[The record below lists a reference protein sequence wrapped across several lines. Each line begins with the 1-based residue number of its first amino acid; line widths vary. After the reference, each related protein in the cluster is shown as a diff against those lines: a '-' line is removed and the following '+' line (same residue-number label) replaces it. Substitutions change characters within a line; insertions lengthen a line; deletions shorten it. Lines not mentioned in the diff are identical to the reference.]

1 MADSIQTKDRTP
13 TPIDTAEDNDDTSPL
28 RDIDFAPTAQDV
40 RPSQYSTEST
50 NNFLANLTIAD
61 STLLQEAATG
71 LGIPAL
77 TIVSDAETSDKP
89 VEKAN
94 SISEILKE
102 KTTALGTSIIQNE
115 NGEIRQIERTDGSTT
130 RLTVGQDGSH
140 QITERDKDGKEVNWT
155 KDGSG
160 RWTSNSG
167 EQRQSME
174 LLSNGNTQ
182 FKTAD
187 GMLHVITGKG
197 IEFSG
202 FAAENTGFDEQ
213 GRINQITYP
222 NGKIR
227 VFGYAESESQP
238 NKVTSKEAGSNT
250 WRSFI
255 ETGEDTWIQTDAR
268 GTILTQPWHGKVN
281 LGERGTYATRA
292 NDDQTGSWT
301 AMKIDG
307 SNLVANANDEGNKP
321 IPERRDKTD
330 SKETTDK
337 PTPTQ
342 EPKTPRD
349 GLVEIARE
357 KGMNVSR
364 LNEFMD
370 RFQQRCEEAKAAGLQ
385 SPSQEQI
392 TKTYSTLT
400 EMLKG
405 PAQPGGLSDRERAE
419 LVNTTMFNLANPRKI
434 DQGLNLC
441 NVTTSE
447 EFTASR
453 YPENYA
459 RLMKEVSLTGKFT
472 TTSGKE
478 ITLPPGSIQKDEEQN
493 RFTTEN
499 LGNNRWRNWSSKIF
513 QETGIN
519 SVVPF
524 LQPNANYPAWGK
536 PHVEGKS
543 DMSLPQIQAAC
554 EEINGKQMPYFPVGD
569 APTAEELIKL
579 KEEGNFPAGVHT
591 IHVRDQ
597 QGVVSGLHVQTIQ
610 DVRVRGGQFQV
621 LLDNQRGGT
630 NDQGWVTLPELHKIQ
645 QLDHLLTAKWYE
657 IPAEYRGRDFD
668 KLTPKTPVEVQPSQ
682 PPKENVKPEPPSVK
696 PREDNPF
703 ETTIKPEHKPEAI
716 EPAGPLESRRKLE
729 QALFEGI
736 DGLLESKRER
746 KVREILDSLEKRCA
760 DDRRVGLTAPSEEQI
775 ARVYQSAFDTL
786 KNNGVMPYEDRHKLV
801 LEALRN
807 ISDPTGIDQGDH
819 GTCGNTC
826 AEKYIV
832 VRNPDVYMDALSQ
845 VAATGTYTAPDGRIL
860 KLPHDDVRQGVLG
873 NRTMTWQRGW
883 KPDSESR
890 HWDVYKEIGW
900 HPLKSNEGKRNYAS
914 QIIQNLNI
922 ADALESHR
930 LGQQQY
936 PTPVDALNFLHVEDF
951 TKRLTGKPITT
962 INQRVPSEGNIQQ
975 PLTDKLALQLKAD
988 GRLPAMVWR
997 AYHWQTIHDVRTTP
1011 GRDAYGQP
1019 ANVVQVY
1026 SDNQWGNNR
1035 DRGWVTVP
1043 QLHQE
1048 LAENP

>member
-13 TPIDTAEDNDDTSPL
+13 GPVDTREDNDDTSLL
-28 RDIDFAPTAQDV
+28 RDINFAPTAQDV
-40 RPSQYSTEST
+40 RPSQYADEST

-61 STLLQEAATG
+61 STLLQEAAEG
-71 LGIPAL
+71 LGIPSL
-77 TIVSDAETSDKP
+77 TIVNDAEKSDKP
-89 VEKAN
+89 AEKADP
-94 SISEILKE
+94 ISEILKE
-102 KTTALGTSIIQNE
+102 KTTVLGASIAQNE
-115 NGEIRQIERTDGSTT
+115 NGEVRQIERTDGSTT

-140 QITERDKDGKEVNWT
+140 QITEKDKDGKEVNWT
-155 KDGSG
+155 KEGSG
-160 RWTSNSG
+160 RWISDTG
-167 EQRQSME
+167 AQRESME
-174 LLSNGNTQ
+174 LLSNGNTK

-187 GMLHVITGKG
+187 GTVHVISGKG

-202 FAAENTGFDEQ
+202 FSADNTTFDEH

-227 VFGYAESESQP
+227 IFGYAESETQP
-238 NKVTSKEAGSNT
+238 NKVTSKEASSNT
-250 WRSFI
+250 WRNFI
-255 ETGEDTWIQTDAR
+255 ETGADTWIQTDAS
-268 GTILTQPWHGKVN
+268 
-281 LGERGTYATRA
+281 

-307 SNLVANANDEGNKP
+307 TNFVPTEKDQRP
-321 IPERRDKTD
+321 RPVPERSDKRDAKD
-330 SKETTDK
+330 TTEK
-337 PTPTQ
+337 PTPTE
-342 EPKTPRD
+342 EPKTARE
-349 GLVEIARE
+349 GLSEIARE
-357 KGMNVSR
+357 KGMNVTR

-370 RFQQRCEEAKAAGLQ
+370 RFQQRCEEARAAGLQ
-385 SPSQEQI
+385 SPSHEQI
-392 TKTYSTLT
+392 TKTYSTLS

-405 PAQPGGLSDRERAE
+405 PAQAGGMSDRERAE
-419 LVNTTMFNLANPRKI
+419 LVHTTMFNLANPRKI

-536 PHVEGKS
+536 PHIEGKS
-543 DMSLPQIQAAC
+543 DMSLPQIQTAC

-569 APTAEELIKL
+569 APTAAELIKL

-591 IHVRDQ
+591 IHVRDR

-630 NDQGWVTLPELHKIQ
+630 NDQGWVSLKELHKIQ
-645 QLDHLLTAKWYE
+645 QLDHLLTAQWYE
-657 IPAEYRGRDFD
+657 IPAEYRGKDFD
-668 KLTPKTPVEVQPSQ
+668 RLTPKTPVEVQPQPVQPIQ
-682 PPKENVKPEPPSVK
+682 PPQEKINPEPPPVR

-703 ETTIKPEHKPEAI
+703 EITILPEHKPE
-716 EPAGPLESRRKLE
+716 ENLPGPLESRRKLE

-760 DDRRVGLTAPSEEQI
+760 DDRKDGLTAPSEEQI

-786 KNNGVMPYEDRHKLV
+786 KNDGVMPYEDRHKLV

-832 VRNPDVYMDALSQ
+832 VRNPDVYMDVLSQ
-845 VAATGTYTAPDGRIL
+845 VAAKGEYTAPDGRIL
-860 KLPHDDVRQGVLG
+860 KLPHNDVRQGALG

-930 LGQQQY
+930 LGQRQY

-962 INQRVPSEGNIQQ
+962 INQSVPSEGNIQQ

-997 AYHWQTIHDVRTTP
+997 AYHWQTIHDVRTTQ
-1011 GRDAYGQP
+1011 GRDAYGR
-1019 ANVVQVY
+1019 AVDVVQVY

-1035 DRGWVTVP
+1035 DRGWLTVP
-1043 QLHQE
+1043 ELHRE
-1048 LAENP
+1048 LAESP